1 MVINDTLT
9 YNGDKSAINP
19 DVLKYVEKVAA
30 MKFKETLN
38 IRLTDDEI
46 YYICEIFEE

>member
-1 MVINDTLT
+1 MVINESLT

-19 DVLKYVEKVAA
+19 DVLKYVRNAA